1 MGFRVF
7 IAFVCLAVG
16 MIIYVA
22 IGVTSEPKTESDI
35 LFSCDDE
42 GGYVR
47 TNYFGT
53 KLVIPAEFVSFCE
66 AGDGPSVIAPS
77 YSYISMNFKLPEL
90 IADKHAN
97 PDDVLYMKIYG
108 FEPQYLES
116 RPHIKAFEPELD
128 LYDHLGE
135 EVYKQSKSY
144 LKGYDYYNAVDDAP
158 PNFAKEL
165 FVLREINSSLILRCG
180 EHGEDQCCADARPI
194 TQNLMYAYCVNKKHI
209 GLLASKDEEIRDFIK
224 DIQRG
229 KSGRAD

>member
-7 IAFVCLAVG
+7 IAFVCLAVSV
-16 MIIYVA
+16 IIYVSTDV
-22 IGVTSEPKTESDI
+22 ISEPNIEALKE
-35 LFSCDDE
+35 FSCDDV

-53 KLVIPAEFVSFCE
+53 KLTIPAEFVSSCE
-66 AGDGPSVIAPS
+66 RGNGPSVIAPP

-90 IADKHAN
+90 TADKHAN

-116 RPHIKAFEPELD
+116 RPHIKDFEPELD

-144 LKGYDYYNAVDDAP
+144 LKGYDYYYAVDDAP

-180 EHGEDQCCADARPI
+180 EHGEDKCCSDARPI
-194 TQNLMYAYCVNKKHI
+194 KRNLMYAYCVNKKHI
-209 GLLASKDEEIRDFIK
+209 GLLASKDQEIRGIIS

-229 KSGRAD
+229 KRW